1 MPSMI
6 QPHMKLNRSFCLS
19 VLGPRKQRRGQLD
32 QGGIERDH
40 LALEAKLVLRR
51 HGLGPAEKFEEDL
64 FEQASRLVLIGSC
77 QRRPR
82 NRSRSEVVELV
93 SLGIEV
99 RYEIAKAAS
108 PGELAHGE
116 GEELIPTAQRA
127 QLPALMVPL
136 GGSAELMSWKNFE
149 DLGQNG
155 RIVSQG
161 LVSSLLSVVW
171 LEPPL

>member
-1 MPSMI
+1 MI
-6 QPHMKLNRSFCLS
+6 QSHMKLNRSFCLS

-32 QGGIERDH
+32 QGGIQRDH
-40 LALEAKLVLRR
+40 LAIEAEPVLR
-51 HGLGPAEKFEEDL
+51 HHVLGAAEKLEEDL

-108 PGELAHGE
+108 PSELAHGE
-116 GEELIPTAQRA
+116 GEELIPAAQRA
-127 QLPALMVPL
+127 QLSTLMVPL
-136 GGSAELMSWKNFE
+136 SGSAEFMSWQNFE
-149 DLGQNG
+149 DLGENG

-161 LVSSLLSVVW
+161 LISSLLSVVC